1 MLLNLSAFLAVN
13 LLVLPNLSR
22 SFKAPIASNFF
33 CRKVTY
39 RAQDI
44 VSSSIGQQRKSS
56 VAVLAYSEISELN
69 EAIKK
74 NSSMAYELF
83 TKQKGII
90 NYETAYLTLAA
101 LTQQGIY
108 M

>member
-1 MLLNLSAFLAVN
+1 M
-13 LLVLPNLSR
+13 LPNLSR

-33 CRKVTY
+33 CRKVAY

-44 VSSSIGQQRKSS
+44 VSSSIIQQRKSS
-56 VAVLAYSEISELN
+56 VAVLAYSDISELN

-101 LTQQGIY
+101 LTQQGSY
-108 M
+108 V

>member
-1 MLLNLSAFLAVN
+1 MLL
-13 LLVLPNLSR
+13 PDLSR
-22 SFKAPIASNFF
+22 SFKAPITSNFF
-33 CRKVTY
+33 CRKVQY
-39 RAQDI
+39 RTQDI
-44 VSSSIGQQRKSS
+44 VSSSISQERKSS
-56 VAVLAYSEISELN
+56 VAVLAYSEIAELN
-69 EAIKK
+69 DAIKK

-101 LTQQGIY
+101 LTQQGTH